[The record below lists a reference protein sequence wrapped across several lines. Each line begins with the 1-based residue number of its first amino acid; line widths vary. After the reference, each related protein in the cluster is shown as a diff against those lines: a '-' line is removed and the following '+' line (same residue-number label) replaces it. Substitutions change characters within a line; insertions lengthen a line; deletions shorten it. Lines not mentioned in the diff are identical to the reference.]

1 MGTGTQLSGVL
12 AANSPNLTANP
23 SVELCGLVRLMVY
36 TGVTMGCCD

>member
-23 SVELCGLVRLMVY
+23 SVELWPCQADGIHWCNDGML
-36 TGVTMGCCD
+36 